1 MRLWPFGN
9 TETRQTTDFSDAVVQ
24 ALLSQ
29 AGGDEVS
36 DATALAAIEACAG
49 LWGRA
54 FASADVSPESVI
66 TDALTPSV
74 LEIMGRQLLIHG
86 EAVFEII
93 TSRGMPT
100 LRPCSSWT
108 LTGDDDPRSW
118 EYETTTAGPGVTTTK
133 HLTAA
138 RVIHVRYGV
147 TPEEPWRGIG
157 PLEQITV
164 SKKLAARLETQLSND
179 ANTAHGYV
187 IPVPKVDDALQ
198 SDIKGLKGKGTLV
211 ESTASGWEEGR
222 QKAPQNDYQVQ
233 RIGSNPPAVLETL
246 RESVARHIFAASGV
260 HPAALGISDGVS
272 MREGFR
278 QFLHGTIKPVAK
290 LLYEELR
297 GKLDVPDLALS
308 FDELGASDITGRA
321 RAFQGLVNGG
331 MTIEKAA
338 ALSGLMVND
347 DA

>member
-49 LWGRA
+49 LWGRG
-54 FASADVSPESVI
+54 FASADVSPGSII

-93 TSRGMPT
+93 TSRGRPM

-108 LTGDDDPRSW
+108 LTGEDDPRTW
-118 EYETTTAGPGVTTTK
+118 EYEITLAGPGKTTTK
-133 HLTAA
+133 HVTGA
-138 RVIHVRYGV
+138 RVVHVRYGCR
-147 TPEEPWRGIG
+147 PEEPWKGVG
-157 PLEQITV
+157 PLAQIIT
-164 SKKLAARLETQLSND
+164 SKKLATRLETQLSND
-179 ANTAHGYV
+179 ANTAHGYLL
-187 IPVPKVDDALQ
+187 PVPQVDDGLQ
-198 SDIKGLKGKGTLV
+198 SDIKGLKGKLTLV
-211 ESTASGWEEGR
+211 ESTASGWEEGK

-233 RIGSNPPAVLETL
+233 RIGSNPPASLESL

-260 HPAALGISDGVS
+260 HPAALGISDGTS
-272 MREGFR
+272 MREGWR
-278 QFLHGTIKPVAK
+278 QFLHGTVKPVAK
-290 LLYEELR
+290 LMYEELR
-297 GKLDVPDLALS
+297 DKLAVPDLALS

-331 MTIEKAA
+331 MSVEQAA